1 MSEQVF
7 FRPLT
12 ASPLRRVA
20 RGPFRALARRARTE
34 ADWLRS
40 RRGRADLAVF
50 HEFAPP
56 PYGGGNQFLLAL
68 VGELRRRGL
77 VVELNRLSGETP
89 ACLYNSF
96 NFDFAR
102 LKRFARA
109 GVRMVHRV
117 DGPVGTYRGFDDG
130 TDRRIVEINQELAD
144 ATILQS
150 AYSLDKHREL
160 GLALR
165 DPVVIR
171 NSVDPTIFH
180 PAPTPL
186 GRVPRLRLIAS
197 SWSDNPR
204 KGADILGW
212 LDTNLDFD
220 SFDVTFAGNTQA
232 SFENIR
238 VVGPL
243 PSEELA
249 ELLRTQDAYLAPS
262 RDDPCSNALLEALA
276 CGLPAAYLR
285 SGGHPELVGDGGLGF
300 DSPEELPTALARLR
314 DELDERRRAIRVPS
328 LGHVADRYLEVLR
341 A

>member
-1 MSEQVF
+1 
-7 FRPLT
+7 
-12 ASPLRRVA
+12 LRRVA
-20 RGPFRALARRARTE
+20 RGPSRALARRARTE

-117 DGPVGTYRGFDDG
+117 DGPVGSYRGFDDG

-150 AYSLDKHREL
+150 AYSLDKHCEL

-171 NSVDPTIFH
+171 NSVDPAIFH
-180 PAPTPL
+180 PARAPL
-186 GRVPRLRLIAS
+186 GRAPRLRVIAS

-220 SFDVTFAGNTQA
+220 CNTQA

-243 PSEELA
+243 PSEDLA
-249 ELLRTQDAYLAPS
+249 ELLRAQHAYLAPS

-300 DSPEELPTALARLR
+300 DSPEELPTVLARLR
-314 DELDERRRAIRVPS
+314 DELDERRREIRVPS
-328 LGHVADRYLEVLR
+328 LSDVADRYLEVLR